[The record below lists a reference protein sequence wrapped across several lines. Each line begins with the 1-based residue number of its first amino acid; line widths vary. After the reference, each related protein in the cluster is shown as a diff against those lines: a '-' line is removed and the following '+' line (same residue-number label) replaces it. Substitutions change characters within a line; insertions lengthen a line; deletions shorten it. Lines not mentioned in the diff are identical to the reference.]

1 MGKYRKRFNEKAR
14 QGTVEKQ
21 ESLKRD
27 RQKSIA
33 RALEERREEERE
45 KNDLKAN
52 QPEDPNAEI
61 FMPVSKD
68 EISERKRKLKEDVKR
83 DAPGISSKK
92 RKRLD
97 KYIVSLPLL
106 IREFNC
112 LMSASLE
119 YHYRLG
125 SSIFKS
131 TTWIQ
136 NIYPNLA
143 ELIQGFSLALP

>member
-21 ESLKRD
+21 EALKRD

-33 RALEERREEERE
+33 RALEERRDEERE
-45 KNDLKAN
+45 KDELKAN
-52 QPEDPNAEI
+52 QPDDPNAEI

-68 EISERKRKLKEDVKR
+68 EISARKRKLKEDVKR

-97 KYIVSLPLL
+97 KYIVSSSWM
-106 IREFNC
+106 R
-112 LMSASLE
+112 
-119 YHYRLG
+119 
-125 SSIFKS
+125 SSI
-131 TTWIQ
+131 
-136 NIYPNLA
+136 PELGAGGLA
-143 ELIQGFSLALP
+143 YHTGKRCLD

>member
-14 QGTVEKQ
+14 QGTVDKQ
-21 ESLKRD
+21 EALRKD

-33 RALEERREEERE
+33 RALEERREEEKE
-45 KNDLKAN
+45 KEELKAN
-52 QPEDPNAEI
+52 QPADPNAEV

-97 KYIVSLPLL
+97 KYIVS
-106 IREFNC
+106 C
-112 LMSASLE
+112 
-119 YHYRLG
+119 
-125 SSIFKS
+125 
-131 TTWIQ
+131 
-136 NIYPNLA
+136 
-143 ELIQGFSLALP
+143 